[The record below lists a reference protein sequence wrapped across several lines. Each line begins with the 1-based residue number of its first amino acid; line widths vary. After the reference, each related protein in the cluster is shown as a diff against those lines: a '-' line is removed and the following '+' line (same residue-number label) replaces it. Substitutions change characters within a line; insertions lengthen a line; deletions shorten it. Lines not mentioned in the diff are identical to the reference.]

1 MEVLVNRMTD
11 TKDGRGLREDKEW
24 HRGRG
29 DTGGSV
35 GEENDRHKGWEG
47 LERRQG
53 VAQREE
59 RYRWKCW

>member
-1 MEVLVNRMTD
+1 MEVLVKGITD
-11 TKDGRGLREDKEW
+11 TKERRGQREDKER

-53 VAQREE
+53 VAQREG

>member
-1 MEVLVNRMTD
+1 MEVLVKGITD
-11 TKDGRGLREDKEW
+11 KKERRGQREDKEW

-35 GEENDRHKGWEG
+35 DEENDRHKGWEG
-47 LERRQG
+47 LERTQG
-53 VAQREE
+53 VAQREG